1 MAVTTSA
8 LWDFITALLA
18 KFRADATLTNST
30 YNVLVVDGPL
40 LQDASRPNMLFV
52 GGTPGDKDMGTPDGT
67 FSQRWGELGARARY
81 EDLTVACELW
91 CRAGD
96 TDLSARRATAQTL
109 LSAIESAVRTD
120 FTLSIAR
127 LIACEVQAG
136 QMFQGQTQQ
145 GSTLRLPFTI
155 AARARLASQ

>member
-1 MAVTTSA
+1 MAVATSA
-8 LWDFITALLA
+8 LWELVAALLA
-18 KFRADATLTNST
+18 KFRADATIATT

-40 LQDASRPNMLFV
+40 LLDAARDNMLFV

-67 FSQRWGELGARARY
+67 FAQRWGELGARARY

-91 CRAGD
+91 SRAGD
-96 TDLSARRATAQTL
+96 NDLSARRATAQ
-109 LSAIESAVRTD
+109 AILAAVESALRTD

-127 LIACEVQAG
+127 LIAVEVQSG
-136 QMFQGQTQQ
+136 QLFQGQTQQ
-145 GSTLRLPFTI
+145 GGTIRLPFTI